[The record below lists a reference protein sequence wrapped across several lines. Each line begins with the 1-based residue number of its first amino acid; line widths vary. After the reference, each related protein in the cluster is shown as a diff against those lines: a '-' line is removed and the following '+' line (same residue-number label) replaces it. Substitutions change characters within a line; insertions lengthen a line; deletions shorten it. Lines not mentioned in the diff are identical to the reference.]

1 VPSGKHSFFSSG
13 QYMQADQSMQRAITR
28 LCIQCGL
35 FLLQHGAESA
45 LVEELSTRLGLAMGM
60 DSVESAISSNAIVL
74 TTIKDGQCLTSTR
87 KNHDRGINMHVVTE
101 VQHIVILAEHKL
113 LDLKEIEKRFN
124 QIRPLRYPRW
134 LVVLMVGLSCACFCK
149 LNKGG
154 WDGALITF
162 FASSLAMYVRQLL
175 THRQLHPQ
183 INFCITA
190 FVATTVSGL
199 LLRLPQFAD
208 TPTIAMAASVL
219 LLVPGFPLINAVADM
234 FKGHQYR
241 SGTLGYRQPADA
253 GHLHRRGHGNDT
265 VGVTRMGVIDFL
277 LALAQDMLLA
287 AIPAVGFAMVFNVPQ
302 RALPWCALLGAIGH
316 GSRMVMMTAGFNIEW
331 STFIASM
338 LIGSIGIQW
347 SRWYLAHPKV
357 FTVAAVIPMFPG
369 ISAYTAMISA
379 VKISHFGYSATND
392 PPAEQ
397 LS

>member
-1 VPSGKHSFFSSG
+1 
-13 QYMQADQSMQRAITR
+13 MQAERSTQRAITR

-45 LVEELSTRLGLAMGM
+45 LVEELSTRLGLALGM

-87 KNHDRGINMHVVTE
+87 KNQD
-101 VQHIVILAEHKL
+101 LAEHKL

-124 QIRPLRYPRW
+124 QIKPLRYPRW

-154 WDGALITF
+154 WDGALVTF
-162 FASSLAMYVRQLL
+162 FASSIAMYVRQLL

-199 LLRLPQFAD
+199 LLRLPQLAN

-234 FKGHQYR
+234 FKGHINTGLAR
-241 SGTLGYRQPADA
+241 WAIDSLLTLATCIGVVMAMTLW
-253 GHLHRRGHGNDT
+253 GLRGW
-265 VGVTRMGVIDFL
+265 
-277 LALAQDMLLA
+277 A
-287 AIPAVGFAMVFNVPQ
+287 
-302 RALPWCALLGAIGH
+302 
-316 GSRMVMMTAGFNIEW
+316 
-331 STFIASM
+331 
-338 LIGSIGIQW
+338 
-347 SRWYLAHPKV
+347 
-357 FTVAAVIPMFPG
+357 
-369 ISAYTAMISA
+369 
-379 VKISHFGYSATND
+379 
-392 PPAEQ
+392 
-397 LS
+397 